1 MRYQSSIISTVILLV
16 ISMGCFC
23 EAEAITIAAGHATV
37 SWKGTGVID
46 DLGDGDRVFSGTING
61 TILVKHLPEGSTPA
75 QVHKAKMNCQAILHI
90 SEHQAQPKTVLCI
103 LRAHEDKDLAYGE
116 VRHLNR
122 IPGCGSSLKGG
133 RKGFAWI
140 DTLLDNSAVPSPD
153 RHAFG
158 TEIQHR
164 HAIRRSEWCKCDVLT
179 MWIDRDG
186 LFRVHVRP
194 APGGPERTTN

>member
-1 MRYQSSIISTVILLV
+1 MRYQPSIISTVILLV

-75 QVHKAKMNCQAILHI
+75 QVHKTKMNCQAILHI

-116 VRHLNR
+116 VRCV
-122 IPGCGSSLKGG
+122 GKKGECKGEFTWVWGKGG
-133 RKGFAWI
+133 FKGITGSTPFFASMYI
-140 DTLLDNSAVPSPD
+140 EQQTAG
-153 RHAFG
+153 RIYG
-158 TEIQHR
+158 TAHWPE
-164 HAIRRSEWCKCDVLT
+164 LT
-179 MWIDRDG
+179 YS
-186 LFRVHVRP
+186 LP
-194 APGGPERTTN
+194 